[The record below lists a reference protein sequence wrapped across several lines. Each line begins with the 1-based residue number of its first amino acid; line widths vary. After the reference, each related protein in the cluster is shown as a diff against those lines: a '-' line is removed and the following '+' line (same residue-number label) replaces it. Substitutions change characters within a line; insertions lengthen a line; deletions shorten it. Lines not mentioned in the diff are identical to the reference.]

1 MRNKRLLAIIVGVL
15 VVAIVAFVAVGL
27 ILPESFP
34 GRLFR
39 GTVVEGDG
47 TPTYAQATIDGN
59 IGEWNLTD
67 DFFASMYR
75 AGRVGAKVE
84 AKLYLRYDCDQ
95 ALMNVLVLSAGDWPM
110 LVESNEAWVAIG
122 SNAAKVN
129 FTQFAWVDQGYDGDS
144 SHAKGW
150 EASFAIEPGEY
161 DLWTH
166 VNVFDFGESQTA
178 ATDRNGIPLVIQ
190 CYETTAVSLG
200 GFTARIFEGQV
211 YLNWETTSEVDNLG
225 FNVYHSNSKDGPWT
239 KLNRDLIPSAV
250 RPGSPGGARYEFVHS
265 RVDTRADNFYLLEDV
280 ETSGVATRH
289 GPITP

>member
-15 VVAIVAFVAVGL
+15 VVAVVAFVAVGL

-47 TPTYAQATIDGN
+47 TPTYANATIDGN

-67 DFFASMYR
+67 DFFANMYR
-75 AGRVGAKVE
+75 AGRLDNQVE
-84 AKLYLRYDCDQ
+84 AKLYMRYDCDQ
-95 ALMNVLVLSAGDWPM
+95 GLMNILVLTAGDWPV
-110 LVESNEAWVAIG
+110 LVQDNEAWAAVG
-122 SNAAKVN
+122 SFSNKVS

-144 SHAKGW
+144 GHAKGW
-150 EASFAIEPGEY
+150 EASFAVDPGEY
-161 DLWTH
+161 DLWVH
-166 VNVFDFGESQTA
+166 INVFDAGESQTA
-178 ATDRNGIPLVIQ
+178 ATPRVGIMLIIQ
-190 CYETTAVSLG
+190 CYGTTAVFLG
-200 GFTARIFEGQV
+200 SFTARVSEGQV

-225 FNVYHSNSKDGPWT
+225 FNVYHGNSKDGPWT
-239 KLNRDLIPSAV
+239 KLNRDLIPSGV

-265 RVDTRADNFYLLEDV
+265 GVDTRADNFYLLEDI